1 MNLIETIRIVLY
13 YLIYIGITSF
23 ILLLISSSIQDFR
36 ELRAWAKEE
45 KEEGEEG
52 EDPPGRINP

>member
-23 ILLLISSSIQDFR
+23 ILLLLISSNIQDFR

-52 EDPPGRINP
+52 EDPQGK